1 MSFFKGKNVI
11 VGVTAS
17 IAAYKS
23 AFLVR
28 EFVKQGAN
36 VRVIQT
42 PESQQF
48 ITPLTLSTLSKNP
61 VLKGLVK
68 EDDKDVWN
76 NHVEIGLWA
85 DLFIIAPAT
94 AKTLSKMANGECD
107 NLLLT
112 SYLSAQCPV
121 FFAPA
126 MDLDMFKHQSTQ
138 DNIDKLTSYGNV
150 HIPPGDGELASGLSG
165 KGRMAEP
172 EDIVL
177 AIEENLTKQLPLKN
191 KNILITAGPT
201 FEAIDPVRFIGNHS
215 SGKMGFSIAEA
226 AANAG
231 ANVILVTGPTNQKL
245 ANSSIKLVNVVNTND
260 MYDACFDHFKSIDIA
275 IMSAAVS
282 DYTPKVVSTTKMKK
296 NTESINIEFVKTQ
309 DILKSLGDVKSAK
322 QVLVGFAL
330 ETNDEIQN
338 AKKKLSDKNL
348 DFIVLNSMNDKGAG
362 FKHDTNK
369 ITIIDNSNKLYKFE
383 LKSKQEVADDII
395 NHLVEH
401 YND

>member
-23 AFLVR
+23 AILVR

-61 VLKGLVK
+61 VLSGLVK
-68 EDDKDVWN
+68 ENDKDVWN

-85 DLFIIAPAT
+85 DLFVIAPAT

-112 SYLSAQCPV
+112 TYLSAQCPV

-138 DNIDKLTSYGNV
+138 DNINKLTSYGNV
-150 HIPPGDGELASGLSG
+150 YIPPEDGELASGLSG

-177 AIEENLTKQLPLKN
+177 AVKEYLNMRLPLKT
-191 KNILITAGPT
+191 KK
-201 FEAIDPVRFIGNHS
+201 HS
-215 SGKMGFSIAEA
+215 YHCRAYF
-226 AANAG
+226 
-231 ANVILVTGPTNQKL
+231 
-245 ANSSIKLVNVVNTND
+245 
-260 MYDACFDHFKSIDIA
+260 
-275 IMSAAVS
+275 
-282 DYTPKVVSTTKMKK
+282 
-296 NTESINIEFVKTQ
+296 
-309 DILKSLGDVKSAK
+309 
-322 QVLVGFAL
+322 
-330 ETNDEIQN
+330 
-338 AKKKLSDKNL
+338 
-348 DFIVLNSMNDKGAG
+348 
-362 FKHDTNK
+362 
-369 ITIIDNSNKLYKFE
+369 
-383 LKSKQEVADDII
+383 
-395 NHLVEH
+395 
-401 YND
+401 

>member
-1 MSFFKGKNVI
+1 MSFLRGKNVI
-11 VGVTAS
+11 IGVTAS

-28 EFVKQGAN
+28 EFVKLGAN

-61 VLKGLVK
+61 VLIGLLK
-68 EDDKDVWN
+68 EDDNDVWN

-85 DLFIIAPAT
+85 DLFVVAPAT

-112 SYLSAQCPV
+112 TYLSAKCPV

-138 DNIDKLTSYGNV
+138 ENIEKLISFGNTY
-150 HIPPGDGELASGLSG
+150 IPPGEGELASGLSG

-172 EDIVL
+172 EDIVS
-177 AIEENLTKQLPLKN
+177 AIEAELFKNLPLRGK
-191 KNILITAGPT
+191 KVLITAGPT

-215 SGKMGFSIAEA
+215 SGKMGFSIAESA
-226 AANAG
+226 AIAG
-231 ANVILVTGPTNQKL
+231 ANVTLIAGPTHQQIDN
-245 ANSSIKLVNVVNTND
+245 NNIKRVNVVSAKD
-260 MYDACFDHFKSIDIA
+260 MLDECHKFFKESDIA
-275 IMSAAVS
+275 ILCAAVS
-282 DYTPKVVSTTKMKK
+282 DYTPKLVSATKMKK
-296 NTESINIEFVKTQ
+296 KTENLSIEFIQTQ
-309 DILKSLGDVKSAK
+309 DILKSLGQIKGDK
-322 QVLVGFAL
+322 QLLVGFAL
-330 ETNDEIQN
+330 ETNDEIEN
-338 AKKKLSDKNL
+338 AKKKLKDKNL

-369 ITIIDNSNKLYKFE
+369 ITIIDNNNKLFNFE
-383 LKSKQEVADDII
+383 LKSKQDVADDII
-395 NHLVEH
+395 NHLI
-401 YND
+401 DKL